1 MDLLT
6 LFTIG
11 VLTGH
16 AASLLNSYSLG
27 AIGNSLLGLIG
38 ALFLSNHLSAMFELS
53 RTMGLV
59 AGGLVGAT
67 VILAVFNAAES
78 FRQKKHHLF

>member
-27 AIGNSLLGLIG
+27 ALGNSLVGLTG
-38 ALFLSNHLSAMFELS
+38 ALFLGNYLSAMFEMS
-53 RTMGLV
+53 STMGLV
-59 AGGLVGAT
+59 AGGLAGAT
-67 VILAVFNAAES
+67 VILAVFNATES

>member
-16 AASLLNSYSLG
+16 AASLISSYSLG
-27 AIGNSLLGLIG
+27 AIGNSLLGLTG
-38 ALFLSNHLSAMFELS
+38 ALFLGKYLSAMFELS
-53 RTMGLV
+53 STMGLV

-78 FRQKKHHLF
+78 FRKKKHHLF